1 MQSKKIFQTSSG
13 IKVEEIYT
21 PEDTSSLNYSKDLGF
36 PGEFPFSRGIWK
48 DMYRGKFW
56 TMRQYAGFGT
66 AQESNQRYKYLLSQG
81 QTGLSVAFDLPTQM
95 GFDSDHPLAVGEV
108 GRTGVAISTLEDM
121 EILFDGIPQENVSVS
136 MTINATASILLAMYV
151 AVALKNKVPLEKLSG
166 TIQNDILKE
175 YIARKTYIF
184 PPQHSLRLITDT
196 FKYCSQNL
204 PRWNP
209 ISVSGYHMR
218 EAGATAVQELAF
230 TFANAIC
237 YVEAALKSGLKID
250 EFAPRLSFF
259 FIASSDFFEEIAK
272 FRASRRIWA
281 KITKEKFK
289 AKKEDS
295 WKLRFHTQTS
305 GSSLTAQQVDN
316 NVIRVTLQALSA
328 VLGGT
333 QSLHTNAKDEALAL
347 PTEHSAQLALRT
359 QQIIAHEAGVTNTV
373 DPLGGSYYV
382 EYLTKEIETE
392 VSKYLEKIEKLG
404 GALPA
409 IESGFYQKEIAQSAY
424 EFQKKVEAKEQI
436 IVGVNKFQTDEKT
449 EENIL
454 KLDQE
459 GIEEQI
465 KRLNSVKKKRDQRKV
480 QKNLEA
486 LKQNGKIKENLMP
499 AILDCVQSY
508 CTVGEICHTLK
519 EVWGEYQEKS

>member
-1 MQSKKIFQTSSG
+1 MQSKKTFQTSSG
-13 IKVEEIYT
+13 IKVEEVYA
-21 PEDTSSLNYSKDLGF
+21 PQEVPAFDYLKDLNF
-36 PGEFPFSRGIWK
+36 PGKYPFTRGIWK
-48 DMYRGKFW
+48 DMYRGKLW

-66 AQESNQRYKYLLSQG
+66 ARESNQRYKYLLLQG

-95 GFDSDHPLAVGEV
+95 GYDSDHRLAVGEV

-121 EILFDGIPQENVSVS
+121 EILFAGIPQEEVSVS

-151 AVALKNKVPLEKLSG
+151 AVALKNKVPLGKLSG

-184 PPQHSLRLITDT
+184 PAEDSLRLITDT

-204 PRWNP
+204 PKWNP

-230 TFANAIC
+230 TLANAIG
-237 YVEAALKSGLKID
+237 YVEAALKAGLKID

-272 FRASRRIWA
+272 FRAARRIWA
-281 KITKEKFK
+281 QIMKEKFK
-289 AKKEDS
+289 AKNEDS

-333 QSLHTNAKDEALAL
+333 QSLHANAKDEALAL
-347 PTEHSAQLALRT
+347 PTEQSAQLALRT
-359 QQIIAHEAGVTNTV
+359 QQIIAYESGVTNTV

-382 EYLTKEIETE
+382 EYLTNQIEE
-392 VSKYLEKIEKLG
+392 EAKRYLEKIEKLG
-404 GALPA
+404 GTLSA
-409 IESGFYQKEIAQSAY
+409 IESGFYQKEIAQAAY
-424 EFQKKVEAKEQI
+424 EFQKRVEVGQQI
-436 IVGVNKFQTDEKT
+436 IVGVNKFQTQEQLS
-449 EENIL
+449 ENLL
-454 KLDQE
+454 KLDQK

-465 KRLNSVKKKRDQRKV
+465 KRLNLVKKKRDNPKV
-480 QKNLEA
+480 QMSLET
-486 LKQNGKIKENLMP
+486 LKQKSKTKENLMLP
-499 AILDCVQSY
+499 ILDCVQSY
-508 CTVGEICHTLK
+508 CTIGEICDALR
-519 EVWGEYQEKS
+519 EVWGEYKEK